1 MRQCAEMEAVLTK
14 KQRQTLAE
22 LAQQQHQGG
31 GSTAAAGPAVH
42 VAQQV
47 RESSASESEAPACEE
62 QTGGKRKSVEGEQ
75 QADKAARKASGKA
88 AKDKVLR
95 LLALLVQKYR
105 Y

>member
-1 MRQCAEMEAVLTK
+1 MEAVLTK

-47 RESSASESEAPACEE
+47 CESSASESEAPACEE

-75 QADKAARKASGKA
+75 QAARKASGKA

-95 LLALLVQKYR
+95 LLALMVQKYR